1 MRLLG
6 TTAARS
12 TLARLAF
19 LLLVSAISGAAGCG
33 GGDDTTDTG
42 GDVAPVFPED
52 YAATYRE
59 VRNCRFSL
67 EHDLMHV
74 RVLASPEAFTPYS
87 GRVEAFP
94 PGAVVLKEEYGM
106 DDTDC
111 TGPIV
116 TTTVMQ
122 KLDLGSM
129 VTDLVWTWQEV
140 TPAHHALPTTPK
152 CVQCHKDC
160 GKAPDGYDGT
170 CEVP

>member
-1 MRLLG
+1 MGPMR
-6 TTAARS
+6 TMATMS
-12 TLARLAF
+12 TLARRA
-19 LLLVSAISGAAGCG
+19 LLVGALSGAAACG
-33 GGDDTTDTG
+33 ADDAA
-42 GDVAPVFPED
+42 VEPVFRAD

-94 PGAVVLKEEYGM
+94 PGAVVLKEQYGM

-129 VTDLVWTWQEV
+129 PTDLDWTWQEV